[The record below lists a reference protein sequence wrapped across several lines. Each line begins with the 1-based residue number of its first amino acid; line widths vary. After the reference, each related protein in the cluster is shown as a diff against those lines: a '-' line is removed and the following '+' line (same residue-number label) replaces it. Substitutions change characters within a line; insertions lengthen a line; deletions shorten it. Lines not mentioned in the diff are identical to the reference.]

1 MSFSASFQTTSF
13 PLFDMRLNHESSV
26 EEVCTWLETLNMPRV
41 LDLQAY
47 FIAHGV
53 TGEAL
58 FGTAG
63 LLLSVQHHHHL
74 HLIGSTN
81 ASLLLFTR
89 RPGWVSDAHRHLVDR
104 PALSD

>member
-1 MSFSASFQTTSF
+1 
-13 PLFDMRLNHESSV
+13 MRLNHESSV
-26 EEVCTWLETLNMPRV
+26 EEVCTWLETLNMHRV
-41 LDLQAY
+41 LDLQAS

-63 LLLSVQHHHHL
+63 LLLLLLSVQHQHL
-74 HLIGSTN
+74 LLSGSTN
-81 ASLLLFTR
+81 ASLLLLTR